1 MSEVYSKNKITVGE
15 PVYYGKDLVG
25 YTFDDPNSIDGK
37 RFYPLEHLNEII
49 NNLKRIFK
57 QRTSSSDHYNTIKGV
72 VKGGSR
78 KRARRNSKKHK
89 RVRHTRRKQTRR
101 HRHSRRR

>member
-1 MSEVYSKNKITVGE
+1 MNTPTPYDDLTKGK
-15 PVYYGKDLVG
+15 PVYHGKELVG
-25 YTFDDPNSIDGK
+25 YTVDDPNSIDGK

-49 NNLKRIFK
+49 NEKIIASNKK
-57 QRTSSSDHYNTIKGV
+57 NHNTIDTIGS
-72 VKGGSR
+72 GGSR

-89 RVRHTRRKQTRR
+89 RVRHSRRKQTRR